1 MKKLFGISLICF
13 ILCVNYISCTNDSTL
28 SDSSSGTSSSAPA
41 GTSNGVPGGGAGNE
55 SGGTPTPAPTT
66 EPANT
71 RVFDFTNAKALAKL
85 ERVQTN
91 TSASTRAAN
100 GSNELGEFVKI
111 LEDGTMQNV
120 VTVTHGSLSEV
131 KAIYK
136 SPEANSKYIYILFQS
151 NSNFYDS
158 NNKSVQLGRFICV
171 HEDGSIADILKNT
184 AENSTYSYL
193 NIIDDSVTF
202 DSIGKVYF
210 IAGSSIYQFDSKTN
224 TVTQLVVEVQG
235 TNYSKI
241 QVDKAGQWLFA
252 YGSRH
257 SPSSSSFLRA
267 IPIEN
272 PNSPINVFYS
282 STRSIY
288 NNCWVYDDNTE
299 SIYYSAQDGNNAGLF
314 KATKAGGFANK
325 TFVRSK
331 TLTGMEDFVPEEL
344 FESFRGYTNYS
355 WNTSYT
361 TNGLFDANK
370 VVAAILAVYNL
381 SADNVD
387 IRFDKYASESGAL
400 KVLALL
406 TQGKKNAAAISALNN
421 TLGMAALYSLSS
433 NPYFAGEVSVSSN
446 QSISSSYL
454 HNFLRDILYVK
465 NTDTLLNF
473 PLVTMNG
480 RYLSNNVM
488 SFVMCN
494 SYNNKYYCYEFKKT
508 IPNVLEYFFSFC
520 NVEGDKEFRLTA
532 FQNDENYSALYST
545 LKNEAALQWIAS
557 DFVRLNLFNEAM
569 GDFEIIRGYYSTYLN
584 NVNIGNNYNSFLEY
598 CIPYNNYN
606 GPIRTSIEKFLS
618 FVAKTCYL
626 TGTDTKAMTWNKED
640 LFSVDYASNGK
651 LFSSDKGLFYEYS
664 NITNN
669 SSTTTDS
676 PYYYLVQIAKPTGE
690 NSQELIK
697 KVTLPSGRVVKS
709 QNSQDKI
716 FMQYSLMQNGSELG
730 YHHIYSVDLETGSV
744 KNHFDNVPNRNG
756 LEVISFSM
764 AGDKLYYSA
773 VRGTTV
779 ENGIVNINTNEY
791 NPLETQ
797 RKMVAVYALE

>member
-91 TSASTRAAN
+91 TSAGSRAAS

-111 LEDGTMQNV
+111 LEDGTMQNA
-120 VTVTHGSLSEV
+120 VTVTAGNISEV

-136 SPEANSKYIYILFQS
+136 SPEANSKDIYILFQS
-151 NSNFYDS
+151 NSYFYDS

-171 HEDGSIADILKNT
+171 HEDGSIADILKIQ
-184 AENSTYSYL
+184 AENNSYSSYL
-193 NIIDDSVTF
+193 SINDDSVTF

-210 IAGSSIYQFDSKTN
+210 IAGSSIYQFNSKTN
-224 TVTQLVVEVQG
+224 TITKMVAEVQG
-235 TNYSKI
+235 TSYSKI
-241 QVDKAGQWLFA
+241 QIDKTGQWLFA
-252 YGSRH
+252 YGSRY
-257 SPSSSSFLRA
+257 SPSSSYFLRA

-282 STRSIY
+282 STNSIFT
-288 NNCWVYDDNTE
+288 NKWVYDDNTE
-299 SIYYSAQDGNNAGLF
+299 TIYYIAQDGNNSGLF

-325 TFVRSK
+325 TFIRSK
-331 TLTGMEDFVPEEL
+331 TITGMEEFVPEDL
-344 FESFRGYTNYS
+344 FGSFRGYNNYS
-355 WNTSYT
+355 WYSSYI

-433 NPYFAGEVSVSSN
+433 NSYFAG
-446 QSISSSYL
+446 SSSPQQLYSTYL
-454 HNFLRDILYVK
+454 HNFLEDILYVK
-465 NTDTLLNF
+465 NTDTLLNY

-545 LKNEAALQWIAS
+545 LKNEEALQWIAS
-557 DFVRLNLFNEAM
+557 DFDRLSLFNEAM
-569 GDFEIIRGYYSTYLN
+569 GDLEKIQNYYTTYSS
-584 NVNIGNNYNSFLEY
+584 NVGISHNYNSFLDY
-598 CIPYNNYN
+598 CIKYN
-606 GPIRTSIEKFLS
+606 GYNGEERVALDKFLS
-618 FVAKTCYL
+618 FIAKTCYL
-626 TGTDTKAMTWNKED
+626 TGTDTKAMIWNKEE
-640 LFSVDYASNGK
+640 LFSVTYSPYSGDK

-690 NSQELIK
+690 NTQELIK
-697 KVTLPSGRVVKS
+697 KITLPSGRVVKS

-773 VRGTTV
+773 VRGATV